1 MTKIGGANY
10 ASFHLRGD
18 ICIYVVK
25 YIAFLKETTSYSLG
39 TRKYGITVY
48 SQQNSRSHGWFN
60 SLMYKHYG
68 NVIKPI
74 VTYYISGYP
83 RIS

>member
-1 MTKIGGANY
+1 MTKVGGANY

-25 YIAFLKETTSYSLG
+25 YIVFLKEITSYSLG

-48 SQQNSRSHGWFN
+48 SQQNSCSHG
-60 SLMYKHYG
+60 
-68 NVIKPI
+68 
-74 VTYYISGYP
+74 
-83 RIS
+83 